1 MTRSTLKTLWLMGG
15 GLLATWFAV
24 APEHA
29 ASALVDPVSVQRPAV
44 VRQLTS
50 DDLSAQEAK
59 LRQHLGSVPLRPA
72 GRNPFHF
79 ASTAAFSVPQ
89 HSATIDAT
97 VASSAPP
104 VAVPALSLSGI
115 AERKTPD
122 GATRTAIVT
131 GDGQLYLVTEGE
143 LVGGRYRVV
152 RVESDAVVLRDEGG
166 AEFKLVLQ

>member
-24 APEHA
+24 TPEHTA
-29 ASALVDPVSVQRPAV
+29 PAPADPVSVQRPAV

-50 DDLSAQEAK
+50 DGLSAQEMK
-59 LRQHLGSVPLRPA
+59 LRLHLGSVPLRPA
-72 GRNPFHF
+72 GRNPFRF
-79 ASTAAFSVPQ
+79 GSTPAFPAPRHPAAV
-89 HSATIDAT
+89 DAT
-97 VASSAPP
+97 AASSAPP
-104 VAVPALSLSGI
+104 VAVPTLSLSGI

-131 GDGQLYLVTEGE
+131 GDGQLYLVTEGD

-152 RVESDAVVLRDEGG
+152 RVDSDAVVLRDEGG
-166 AEFKLVLQ
+166 AEVKLVLH